1 MPPEPPTARVLLV
14 DDTPQNLVALEAILS
29 NLHLDVVKAGSGEE
43 ALRCLLTV
51 DFAVILLDVRMPV
64 MDGLQTAKLI
74 RGRERS
80 RDTPIIFVTASGR
93 DDHLVTRAYSLG
105 AVDYIVKPI
114 HPHILRSKVAVF
126 VELFRATAQ
135 VRQQAAQLAGLN
147 EELEARVTARTAEL
161 QRTVKELEQQIAE
174 RKRAEAERAQ
184 LLVREQAARREAER
198 AVRIR
203 DDFLA
208 MAGHEL
214 RTPLTSLHG
223 AIETLL
229 RATRQGTP
237 GAPTPDRVPRLLDI
251 IEQQDERLIKLMNNL
266 LDVSHISAG
275 RLELELEEVDLSAIV
290 HDVVECFREEI
301 ARARCRLDIRAQ
313 DQVVGV
319 WDRSRLEQ
327 VVTNLLTNALK
338 YGAGTDVTICVSADA
353 TRARLAVADQGIGIA
368 PEHVERIFG
377 RFERA
382 VAGTEYSGVGLGL
395 SIARDIVE
403 ALGGTIGVVSEPGG
417 GATFTVELP
426 LRAMAPPAL
435 PQGAG
440 RA

>member
-1 MPPEPPTARVLLV
+1 MAPDLPPACVLLV
-14 DDTPQNLVALEAILS
+14 DDKPENLLALEAILS
-29 NLHLDVVKAGSGEE
+29 KLQLTLVKAGSGEE
-43 ALRCLLTV
+43 ALRYLLQD
-51 DFAVILLDVRMPV
+51 DFAVILLDVRMPI
-64 MDGLQTAKLI
+64 MDGLQTAGLI

-80 RDTPIIFVTASGR
+80 RDTPIIFLTAAAVGS
-93 DDHLVTRAYSLG
+93 DDDLVTRGYSLG
-105 AVDYIVKPI
+105 AVDYIIKPI

-126 VELFRATAQ
+126 VDLFQKTAQ
-135 VRQQAAQLAGLN
+135 LRQQAARLARLN
-147 EELEARVTARTAEL
+147 EDLEARVAARTAEL
-161 QRTVKELEQQIAE
+161 Q
-174 RKRAEAERAQ
+174 
-184 LLVREQAARREAER
+184 R

-229 RATRQGTP
+229 RASRQGLL
-237 GAPTPDRVPRLLDI
+237 GDPTPDRLQRMLHV
-251 IEQQDERLIKLMNNL
+251 IEKQDERLIHLVNNL
-266 LDVSHISAG
+266 LDVSRLSEG
-275 RLELELEEVDLSAIV
+275 RLELELEEVDLCALV
-290 HDVVECFREEI
+290 RDVVACFGEEI
-301 ARARCRLDIRAQ
+301 ARARCRVEICAP

-338 YGAGTDVTICVSADA
+338 YGAGTEVTISVSADA
-353 TRARLAVADQGIGIA
+353 TSARLAVTDRGIGIA

-382 VAGTEYSGVGLGL
+382 VTAKEYSGVGLGL
-395 SIARDIVE
+395 SIVRDIVE
-403 ALGGTIGVVSEPGG
+403 GLGGRLGVVSEPGA

-426 LRAMAPPAL
+426 LRTMVLPAPP
-435 PQGAG
+435 QDAG

>member
-1 MPPEPPTARVLLV
+1 MSGPAACPLAVAAARRAVPREVTEMSPEPPTARGLLV
-14 DDTPQNLVALEAILS
+14 DDKPQNLMALEAILS
-29 NLHLDVVKAGSGEE
+29 NRRLDVVKAGSGEE
-43 ALRCLLTV
+43 ALRCLLAN
-51 DFAVILLDVRMPV
+51 DFAVILVDVRMPV
-64 MDGLQTAKLI
+64 MDGLQTAGLI
-74 RGRERS
+74 RQGERS
-80 RDTPIIFVTASGR
+80 RDTPIILLTASASGS
-93 DDHLVTRAYSLG
+93 DDDLVTRGYSLG

-126 VELFRATAQ
+126 VELFRKTAQ
-135 VRQQAAQLAGLN
+135 VRQQAAQLASLN
-147 EELEARVTARTAEL
+147 EDLEARIAARTVEL
-161 QRTVKELEQQIAE
+161 Q
-174 RKRAEAERAQ
+174 
-184 LLVREQAARREAER
+184 R

-223 AIETLL
+223 AVETLL
-229 RATRQGTP
+229 RASRQGKL
-237 GAPTPDRVPRLLDI
+237 GAPVPDRVPRLLEV

-266 LDVSHISAG
+266 LDVSRISEG
-275 RLELELEEVDLSAIV
+275 RLELELDEVDLSAIV

-353 TRARLAVADQGIGIA
+353 TRARLAVADQGLGIA

-403 ALGGTIGVVSEPGG
+403 ALGGTIGVVRKPGG
-417 GATFTVELP
+417 GATLTVEPP

-435 PQGAG
+435 PQGAA
-440 RA
+440 RART